1 MTESA
6 GLKDAAFKAAGQF
19 DGIGSLVGQSAYN
32 ALTNISNPFENN
44 TTNLALNL
52 SGPITNMVKTGI
64 GMLTKSSD
72 SDSNDKDQFSLIPEN
87 YSEYLSEQR
96 KQAAGQFSLNDITSD
111 FQQKSQNILDQ
122 AKNKIFGKNLWKSVK
137 AQRKGGCLRK
147 KKYQSGGWIDLANQ
161 GLNIASQITDF
172 ALNKKLDKYR
182 TKFQKISNNMQYPM
196 YNYYQNNITPKP
208 YDLGSMPINS

>member
-1 MTESA
+1 MDSA
-6 GLKDAAFKAAGQF
+6 NNRFAALQVSLPF
-19 DGIGSLVGQSAYN
+19 DKKGSLVGQSAYN

-64 GMLTKSSD
+64 GMLTD
-72 SDSNDKDQFSLIPEN
+72 SYDEDDDEEDQVSLLPKN

-96 KQAAGQFSLNDITSD
+96 KQAVNQPFNNIIND
-111 FQQKSQNILDQ
+111 FQQNSQDMLARN
-122 AKNKIFGKNLWKSVK
+122 NVFGKKNPWKGVK
-137 AQRKGGCLRK
+137 AKKGGCLRK